1 MALYLRQLRATVIA
15 TFLPELRSPTAV
27 DAAGLVDRIL
37 AELIVEDEFAGA
49 LSQEFGAE
57 FAALLAARGTGG
69 GGATETDTGS
79 IVPDRFSE
87 LRRQAAEVVADL
99 ATSDVAADR
108 QRCRRLVDVEHRFLE
123 RVDELRRGVLDERP
137 EADAGTSSTECSLS
151 REQLTEYLR
160 HKLPS
165 SPELVVTSV
174 EVIPGGRSKETILVA
189 LTGTTELPD
198 DVVIRRDRPVGILQ
212 TRAADEFAILE
223 ALYGRGDV
231 PVPRPFFADEL
242 DGGTLLVMARVEGH
256 KAGEYFPDLAAPTEH
271 RHTLGQQLAA
281 ALAHVHRVP
290 LETLAGSSLDLDAG
304 RDRGDGCRGGR
315 GDVRPYRGAERTAH
329 RGRPTGAPVA
339 PRPRRP
345 TWCPPVRSTSSR
357 ATSACTTCSS
367 TETA

>member
-1 MALYLRQLRATVIA
+1 MRSSPRCWRHPGPAAVRAPRPIPAASRRIA
-15 TFLPELRSPTAV
+15 SV
-27 DAAGLVDRIL
+27 
-37 AELIVEDEFAGA
+37 
-49 LSQEFGAE
+49 SS
-57 FAALLAARGTGG
+57 AARPPRSWPSWRP
-69 GGATETDTGS
+69 AT
-79 IVPDRFSE
+79 
-87 LRRQAAEVVADL
+87 L
-99 ATSDVAADR
+99 AADR

-151 REQLTEYLR
+151 REQLTDYLR

-174 EVIPGGRSKETILVA
+174 EVIPGGRSKETILVS
-189 LTGTTELPD
+189 LSGTTELPD
-198 DVVIRRDRPVGILQ
+198 DVVVRRDRPVGILQ

-223 ALYGRGDV
+223 AVYARGDV

-242 DGGTLLVMARVEGH
+242 DGGTLLVMARVSGH

-271 RHTLGQQLAA
+271 RRTLGEQLAA

-290 LETLAGSSLDLDAG
+290 LETLAGSSLDLDSAVTEAT
-304 RDRGDGCRGGR
+304 RRRGGR
-315 GDVRPYRGAERTAH
+315 GDVRPYRGAQRATH

-339 PRPRRP
+339 PRPRRRRGAL
-345 TWCPPVRSTSSR
+345 RSAPTSSR

-367 TETA
+367 TGTA